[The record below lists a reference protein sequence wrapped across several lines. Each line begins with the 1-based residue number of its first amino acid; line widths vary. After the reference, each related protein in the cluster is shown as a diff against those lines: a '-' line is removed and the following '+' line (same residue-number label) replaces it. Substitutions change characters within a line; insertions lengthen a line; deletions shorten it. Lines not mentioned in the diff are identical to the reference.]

1 MPMIYMISTSLK
13 PNGALYEFPPH
24 FLPSAEN
31 ITTENYA
38 YIFSQGKFYRNFL
51 NSAFVA
57 LVTVL
62 IAAFIAT
69 AYSELCAIILKA
81 PTTLFLIPAN
91 IPLVPRS
98 GLYYT
103 MQALIVGDHEEFRAK
118 GANTVYTACGIA
130 IGIIAASLL
139 LYIIK
144 RTVLSAKKHSPDF
157 DQK

>member
-1 MPMIYMISTSLK
+1 MLITSAVMTLGFSMVFQIRARLLPFAALGSVISCGIYFLMVYQLTPDNAFTS
-13 PNGALYEFPPH
+13 N
-24 FLPSAEN
+24 
-31 ITTENYA
+31 
-38 YIFSQGKFYRNFL
+38 
-51 NSAFVA
+51 
-57 LVTVL
+57 LV
-62 IAAFIAT
+62 AAFIAT
-69 AYSELCAIILKA
+69 AYSELCAIVLKA

-91 IPLVPRS
+91 IPLVPGS

-144 RTVLSAKKHSPDF
+144 RTVLSAKKHSSDF